1 MIARRRHGF
10 VRRLLRGGAVGRGIR
25 VRALLL
31 ASSRGDLNTLDRW
44 VRWEACKGALPILPV
59 ALLGMAGR
67 PLPTVL
73 SATVAVAGIGWGL
86 FVMLNAYISAFRMN
100 RLHAAYMRAI
110 GVDAS
115 IRATLA
121 NPRVWRRS
129 GELATFRDWLAA
141 MKAEQVV
148 DRPTA

>member
-1 MIARRRHGF
+1 
-10 VRRLLRGGAVGRGIR
+10 
-25 VRALLL
+25 
-31 ASSRGDLNTLDRW
+31 
-44 VRWEACKGALPILPV
+44 
-59 ALLGMAGR
+59 MAGR

-86 FVMLNAYISAFRMN
+86 FVLLNAYISAFRMN

-148 DRPTA
+148 GRPRA